1 MSNDACCGYRSRTWR
16 READFCPLPD
26 LLEGHRLWLG
36 MVVSDHDG
44 SILAQ
49 EIIEQPPNVN
59 DLATLLANSMK
70 SPITDDRHGRPK
82 TIYLRDNPE
91 WQELFPHL
99 EQLKIE
105 VVVTEAL
112 PHWDHAVEEFI
123 RYMQDWRSVYGEE
136 KTLSESQL
144 GYRDELFDLRIAVI
158 LFPSNRRKWSMN

>member
-1 MSNDACCGYRSRTWR
+1 M
-16 READFCPLPD
+16 PD
-26 LLEGHRLWLG
+26 LLEGRDVWLG
-36 MVVSDHDG
+36 MVVSHHDG

-99 EQLKIE
+99 KQLKIE
-105 VVVTEAL
+105 VVVTEGL
-112 PHWDHAVEEFI
+112 PHWDQAVEEFI
-123 RYMQDWRSVYGEE
+123 CYMQDWRSEYGEK
-136 KTLSESQL
+136 KTLSESEL
-144 GYRDELFDLRIAVI
+144 GYRDELFDLRIASI
-158 LFPSNRRKWSMN
+158 LFPSNRRKWSVN